1 MSLILKMLIVVDCS
15 ILEKFLCLV
24 EKEEGK
30 KKKKKF
36 SFASIKIK
44 EDSLHWLGSED
55 RNRAF
60 LLHLVGPRHV
70 RNFDQFSQRYSSR
83 ATKTAFVNHTIRR

>member
-30 KKKKKF
+30 KKKKN
-36 SFASIKIK
+36 
-44 EDSLHWLGSED
+44 SL
-55 RNRAF
+55 
-60 LLHLVGPRHV
+60 
-70 RNFDQFSQRYSSR
+70 SR
-83 ATKTAFVNHTIRR
+83 R

>member
-30 KKKKKF
+30 KKKILFRVDKNK
-36 SFASIKIK
+36 
-44 EDSLHWLGSED
+44 G
-55 RNRAF
+55 R
-60 LLHLVGPRHV
+60 
-70 RNFDQFSQRYSSR
+70 
-83 ATKTAFVNHTIRR
+83 FVALAGKRRS

>member
-15 ILEKFLCLV
+15 VLERFLI
-24 EKEEGK
+24 EKEEG
-30 KKKKKF
+30 KKKKF

-44 EDSLHWLGSED
+44 EGSLHWLGSED

-60 LLHLVGPRHV
+60 LLHLVGPRP
-70 RNFDQFSQRYSSR
+70 
-83 ATKTAFVNHTIRR
+83 